1 MHIKTKKEFN
11 MFHLMDKYEDEFK
24 LKRILTSFYNRV
36 SSEVNVKHFFM
47 DLSLEKMLQDV
58 DHYNQF
64 ILDKPDRIYTAEPS
78 QTADSSTQIGSS
90 SFKEICHHLVE
101 VLKEEAIQEED
112 IPRFVTDVMEIV
124 EESKAE
130 SSDRISTVY
139 EAETLNYEHLVEILA
154 KARTKAELDEENVLT
169 VRVSGVQVP
178 INIKIN
184 KKHQYLLIFG
194 KVECKTHD
202 QKALDEIINKAN
214 IVVIGEKT
222 IFEEGNKISGKS
234 HNLKVVESFD
244 QINFESGDKFF
255 LDISNGKNHKYK
267 LSECSKESGESVLDS
282 LNLALDLAKENK
294 IDAINFGP
302 FNKTS
307 LKLGGNKFSDELH
320 LMAEKLEVKNF
331 FCEFNVVDN
340 FWTARVTSHIPI
352 SEVPSHIKKEKIIK
366 PIKLINEAM
375 KLNGVKKPRV
385 AVQALNPHAEFG
397 TEEKDEII
405 PAIEEAKKLGI
416 NADGPL
422 PCDTSFITAYKN
434 KNHDCIVGMYHDA
447 LQSGL
452 KAFGFDRGVTVQGG
466 LPVPITTPAHGTAF
480 DIAGKN
486 EANLEPTLNSFK
498 IALTMA
504 ENKNKA

>member
-1 MHIKTKKEFN
+1 MPQNKINIALLLGDPSGIGPE
-11 MFHLMDKYEDEFK
+11 LVSK
-24 LKRILTSFYNRV
+24 L
-36 SSEVNVKHFFM
+36 
-47 DLSLEKMLQDV
+47 LS
-58 DHYNQF
+58 
-64 ILDKPDRIYTAEPS
+64 
-78 QTADSSTQIGSS
+78 
-90 SFKEICHHLVE
+90 KEI
-101 VLKEEAIQEED
+101 
-112 IPRFVTDVMEIV
+112 T
-124 EESKAE
+124 
-130 SSDRISTVY
+130 
-139 EAETLNYEHLVEILA
+139 
-154 KARTKAELDEENVLT
+154 EN
-169 VRVSGVQVP
+169 
-178 INIKIN
+178 
-184 KKHQYLLIFG
+184 
-194 KVECKTHD
+194 
-202 QKALDEIINKAN
+202 AN
-214 IVVIGEKT
+214 IVVIGEKN
-222 IFEEGNKISGKS
+222 ILEGGNKISGNS
-234 HNLKVVESFD
+234 QNLKYVDSFD
-244 QINFESGDKFF
+244 QINFQEGNKFF
-255 LDISNGKNHKYK
+255 LDIANGKNHNYK
-267 LSECSKESGESVLDS
+267 LSECSKESGESVLS
-282 LNLALDLAKENK
+282 ALNLALELAKQNK
-294 IDAINFGP
+294 IHAINFGP

-307 LKLGGNKFSDELH
+307 LKLGGNKYSDELH

-331 FCEFNVVDN
+331 FCEFNVIDN

-352 SEVPSHIKKEKIIK
+352 KEVPDHVKKEKIIK

-375 KLNGVKKPRV
+375 KLNGIKVPRV